1 MGNICGK
8 QDDPYAQPGRR
19 VGENTSASS
28 TANSNSKK
36 TVPVPKKVGGPGRTL
51 GGSTSGDSGS
61 AAGADEARRRAAEAA
76 EARAA
81 KGTGKP
87 AGKLQ
92 TQLNQQKKQNRNSTL
107 KEASSQEVR
116 NREADEAAKARNWD

>member
-19 VGENTSASS
+19 VGDSSASA
-28 TANSNSKK
+28 TNPSKK

-61 AAGADEARRRAAEAA
+61 AGADEARRRAAEAA

-81 KGTGKP
+81 KGSGKP

-92 TQLNQQKKQNRNSTL
+92 TQLNQQKKQNRSETL

-116 NREADEAAKARNWD
+116 TREADEAARARNWE

>member
-19 VGENTSASS
+19 VGSTPGTNAQASNNKS
-28 TANSNSKK
+28 
-36 TVPVPKKVGGPGRTL
+36 VPVPKKVGGPGRTL
-51 GGSTSGDSGS
+51 GGASQDSSS
-61 AAGADEARRRAAEAA
+61 ASADDARRRAAEAA
-76 EARAA
+76 ESRA

-92 TQLNQQKKQNRNSTL
+92 TQLNAQKKQNRSETL
-107 KEASSQEVR
+107 KEASNQEVR
-116 NREADEAAKARNWD
+116 SRDADEAAKARNWE